1 MSELSIN
8 MSKLPKDL
16 TKHICTIRETSMD
29 TEHHVAM
36 VDSDL
41 LVVDFD
47 SVKDEYNKD
56 LKSNDALFVDDRY
69 RLFFI
74 EFKNGAI
81 NDIKNIELYKK
92 IYDSVNILSDILCKE
107 KVKEISANPISYL
120 KKYGAYILVYNEGKL
135 DQEHLTEQTKA
146 GLNRQNIRPS
156 QIGIKKHLA
165 GKSKKEIILFGLDFF
180 RGYLF
185 LDVHTYTVDEF
196 QEKKLAK
203 WEDKVRALLK
213 KSGAP
218 SQRRPI

>member
-1 MSELSIN
+1 MKSESLKQILAFLTRILEKN
-8 MSKLPKDL
+8 DFNEDKQIIQYLFKELEKLEHQLPTDNKLEELQKIVIDL
-16 TKHICTIRETSMD
+16 EIKYDDFNDLVYYFDPLYVKIKKTIHE
-29 TEHHVAM
+29 
-36 VDSDL
+36 
-41 LVVDFD
+41 
-47 SVKDEYNKD
+47 
-56 LKSNDALFVDDRY
+56 
-69 RLFFI
+69 
-74 EFKNGAI
+74 
-81 NDIKNIELYKK
+81 
-92 IYDSVNILSDILCKE
+92 E

-146 GLNRQNIRPS
+146 GLNRQNIRSS

-196 QEKKLAK
+196 QKKKLVK

-213 KSGAP
+213 KSGTP
-218 SQRRPI
+218 SQRRPL